1 MSEFFRQL
9 IVQLSA
15 LWQKL
20 SFQQKLITSAL
31 IGFTLLGLV
40 GLLVFAN
47 VAGGGGGGASGGG
60 QGSTKGM
67 RPLYTNL
74 ELEEAS
80 QITQQ
85 LQKGNYKYR
94 LENNGRDIHV
104 PAKQL
109 YEIRMA
115 LAREGLPKRRGIGY
129 ELLDK
134 TNLGQTDQLQR
145 INARRALEGEL
156 QRTIEDLDEVNTA
169 RIHIVIPEHTIFLD
183 QQEDSKATVVL
194 RTVTGRT
201 LSKDQI
207 RGITHLVASS
217 VQGLKPQNI
226 SIVDVEGKLLSN
238 PFTGDELAMTSSTNM
253 ELKNNMERAL
263 EVKTSQM
270 LATVFGHAKSQ
281 VKVAADLD
289 FDKVERTIR
298 SFDPES
304 RVIRSENRSEEIT
317 KNAPD
322 GDHNRES
329 STTNYEIDETV
340 ERTVQQVG
348 ALRRLTVSVVIDGKY
363 DFVNEGKNRKRV
375 FIDRTPDELQK
386 IEDLVKNAVG
396 YDLARGDQIV
406 VASLQF
412 DNSFLDDEQE
422 RILREEARANQMLII
437 KIILAVFVGIV
448 FLLLIR
454 SIAKTVTEAM
464 NPPVPELQELGLEL
478 SEEEEVSEERAR
490 AQELLEKVEV
500 MTNMTPI
507 NTAAIIRQWLTQSA
521 PQGGGKKK

>member
-1 MSEFFRQL
+1 
-9 IVQLSA
+9 
-15 LWQKL
+15 
-20 SFQQKLITSAL
+20 
-31 IGFTLLGLV
+31 
-40 GLLVFAN
+40 
-47 VAGGGGGGASGGG
+47 
-60 QGSTKGM
+60 
-67 RPLYTNL
+67 
-74 ELEEAS
+74 
-80 QITQQ
+80 
-85 LQKGNYKYR
+85 
-94 LENNGRDIHV
+94 
-104 PAKQL
+104 
-109 YEIRMA
+109 
-115 LAREGLPKRRGIGY
+115 
-129 ELLDK
+129 
-134 TNLGQTDQLQR
+134 
-145 INARRALEGEL
+145 
-156 QRTIEDLDEVNTA
+156 
-169 RIHIVIPEHTIFLD
+169 
-183 QQEDSKATVVL
+183 
-194 RTVTGRT
+194 
-201 LSKDQI
+201 
-207 RGITHLVASS
+207 VASS

-226 SIVDVEGKLLSN
+226 SIVDIEGRLLSN
-238 PFTGDELAMTSSTNM
+238 PFAGDELAMTSSTNM
-253 ELKNNMERAL
+253 ELKMNVERSL
-263 EVKTSQM
+263 EIKTSQM

-289 FDKVERTIR
+289 FDKVERTVR

-304 RVIRSENRSEEIT
+304 RVIRSENRSEEVT

-348 ALRRLTVSVVIDGKY
+348 ALRRLTVSVVIDGRY
-363 DFVNEGKNRKRV
+363 ELVNEGRDGRRRV

-396 YDLARGDQIV
+396 YDLSRGDQIV

-422 RILREEARANQMLII
+422 RFLREEARANRMLII
-437 KIILAVFVGIV
+437 KIVLAVFVGIV

-464 NPPVPELQELGLEL
+464 NPPVPELQELGLEIT
-478 SEEEEVSEERAR
+478 EEEELSEDRAR

-521 PQGGGKKK
+521 PPGAKKK

>member
-20 SFQQKLITSAL
+20 SFQQKLVTTSL

-40 GLLVFAN
+40 GLLVFAHST
-47 VAGGGGGGASGGG
+47 GGGGGSGGAGG
-60 QGSTKGM
+60 QSGAKGM
-67 RPLYTNL
+67 RSLYSNL

-85 LQKGNYKYR
+85 LQKGNYKYK
-94 LENNGRDIHV
+94 LENNGKDIYV
-104 PAKQL
+104 QSKQL

-115 LAREGLPKRRGIGY
+115 LAREGLPRRRGIGY

-134 TNLGQTDQLQR
+134 TNLGQTDQVQKL
-145 INARRALEGEL
+145 NARRALEGEL
-156 QRTIEDLDEVNTA
+156 QRTIEDLDEVSTA

-183 QQEDSKATVVL
+183 QQEDSKATVVI
-194 RTVTGRT
+194 RTITGFT

-238 PFTGDELAMTSSTNM
+238 PFTGDELAMSSSTNM
-253 ELKNNMERAL
+253 ELKNNVERSL
-263 EVKTSQM
+263 EIKTSQM

-289 FDKVERTIR
+289 FDKVERTTE

-304 RVIRSENRSEEIT
+304 RVIRSEERSEENT

-322 GDHNRES
+322 GDHNRERS
-329 STTNYEIDETV
+329 LTNYEIDRTV
-340 ERTVQQVG
+340 EKTVQQVG
-348 ALRRLTVSVVIDGKY
+348 ALKRLTVSVVIDGKY
-363 DFVNEGKNRKRV
+363 DFVSEGKNGRKRV
-375 FIDRTPDELQK
+375 FIDRTPDEIQK

-422 RILREEARANQMLII
+422 RLLRDEAKSNRMLII

-454 SIAKTVTEAM
+454 SIARTVTEAM
-464 NPPVPELQELGLEL
+464 NPPVPELQELGLEI
-478 SEEEEVSEERAR
+478 SEEEEVSEDRAR

-521 PQGGGKKK
+521 PQGTKKK

>member
-15 LWQKL
+15 VWQKL
-20 SFQQKLITSAL
+20 SFQQKLVTSAL

-47 VAGGGGGGASGGG
+47 TAGSGGGGGGSP
-60 QGSTKGM
+60 GSTKGM

-85 LQKGNYKYR
+85 LQKGNYKYK

-104 PAKQL
+104 QAKQL

-115 LAREGLPKRRGIGY
+115 LAREGLPRRRGIGY
-129 ELLDK
+129 ELLDR

-145 INARRALEGEL
+145 LNARRALEGEL

-169 RIHIVIPEHTIFLD
+169 RVHIVIPEHTIFLD

-194 RTVTGRT
+194 RTITGRT
-201 LSKDQI
+201 LNRDQI

-226 SIVDVEGKLLSN
+226 SIVDVDGKLLSN
-238 PFTGDELAMTSSTNM
+238 PFQGDELAMTSSTNM
-253 ELKNNMERAL
+253 ELKQNVERSL
-263 EVKTSQM
+263 EIKTSQM

-289 FDKVERTIR
+289 FDKVERTVE

-304 RVIRSENRSEEIT
+304 RVIRSEERSEENT

-322 GDHNRES
+322 GDHNRERS
-329 STTNYEIDETV
+329 LTNYEIDRTV
-340 ERTVQQVG
+340 ERTVQQIG
-348 ALRRLTVSVVIDGKY
+348 ALRRLTVSVVIDGRY
-363 DFVNEGKNRKRV
+363 DVVTEGKTRRRV

-437 KIILAVFVGIV
+437 KIILAVFVGVV
-448 FLLLIR
+448 FLLLVR
-454 SIAKTVTEAM
+454 SIAKTVSEAM
-464 NPPVPELQELGLEL
+464 NPELPKLEELGLEI
-478 SEEEEVSEERAR
+478 SEEEEISEDRAR

-507 NTAAIIRQWLTQSA
+507 NTAAIIRQWLTQTST
-521 PQGGGKKK
+521 QGSKKK